1 VETKYIRRILWKSF
15 KKTTRRKLKLH
26 MKLQLW
32 ELSYNIRSWAE
43 QFYVIKVMDFAIGA
57 GFPNFSI

>member
-1 VETKYIRRILWKSF
+1 
-15 KKTTRRKLKLH
+15 